1 MGEMVQRRFSNP
13 GDVQEALAIV
23 HRSNGL
29 ARTAELA
36 RYHAKVAAEALETL
50 PSSDARAALAQL
62 NEQIITRVK

>member
-1 MGEMVQRRFSNP
+1 MVHRRFTEP

-36 RYHAKVAAEALETL
+36 RYHAQVAAEALHVL
-50 PSSDARAALAQL
+50 PQSDARGALAQL

>member
-1 MGEMVQRRFSNP
+1 M
-13 GDVQEALAIV
+13 

-36 RYHAKVAAEALETL
+36 RYHAQVAGEALLAL
-50 PSSDARAALAQL
+50 PESDARAALAQL